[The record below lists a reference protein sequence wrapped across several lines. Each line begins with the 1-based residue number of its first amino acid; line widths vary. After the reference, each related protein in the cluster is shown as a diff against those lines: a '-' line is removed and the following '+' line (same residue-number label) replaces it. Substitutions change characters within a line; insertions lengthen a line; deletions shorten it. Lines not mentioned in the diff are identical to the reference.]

1 MNAIVFGTNH
11 NNTLGLIRS
20 LGQTGHKVVLMLRA
34 QKINYVDKSKYVS
47 KTVYLDKTSNMIGA
61 ITSVARGM
69 KEKPVLFAAGDDEA
83 TLIDMHFEELSL
95 YVIPEGG
102 FHNNDINKYRNKAIS
117 NKLAVEI
124 GFNLPRTWVMSS
136 TDDLTDDVLFPAFI
150 KANNS
155 IHGGKKVQGIC
166 HNRQELLSRLLS
178 LPSEYFPIQV
188 QEFVKKDYEVMLQ
201 GCSMNHGK
209 HIVCEVANR
218 KIRFYPNEYS
228 AGSYSYSVQVE
239 GNTELV
245 KLRELLSQYLK
256 RIGYSGLFS
265 AEFLYGNGEFYF
277 LEINLRNDGTAYLS
291 TSCGYNLPDIYCR
304 YLDGQLLERCAYVQ
318 QFYMNAIADFHHVC
332 KRHLALFT
340 WLKQFNATHCFS
352 HFNKTDVKPYI
363 FYILSKFSK

>member
-69 KEKPVLFAAGDDEA
+69 KEKPVLFATGDDEA
-83 TLIDMHFEELSL
+83 SLIDMHFEELSL

-102 FHNNDINKYRNKAIS
+102 SHNNDINKYRNKETS
-117 NKLAVEI
+117 NKLAEEI
-124 GFNLPRTWVMSS
+124 GFDLPRTWVISS
-136 TDDLTDDVLFPAFI
+136 TDALPDDVIFPVFV

-155 IHGGKKVQGIC
+155 IYGGKKVQGIC
-166 HNRQELLSRLLS
+166 HNRQELLSRLLAIP
-178 LPSEYFPIQV
+178 LEDFPIQV
-188 QEFVKKDYEVMLQ
+188 QEFIDKEYEIMLQ
-201 GCSMNHGK
+201 GCSVNHGEK
-209 HIVCEVANR
+209 VVCEIANR
-218 KIRFYPNEYS
+218 KVRYYPHTYS
-228 AGSYSYSVQVE
+228 AGSYSYSIQVK
-239 GNTELV
+239 GNIELMNLCELV
-245 KLRELLSQYLK
+245 SLYLK
-256 RIGYSGLFS
+256 RISYSGLFS
-265 AEFLYGNGEFYF
+265 AEFLYSKGKFYF
-277 LEINLRNDGTAYLS
+277 LEVNLRNDGTAYLS

-304 YLDGQLLERCAYVQ
+304 LLNNQVVERCTYVP
-318 QFYMNAIADFHHVC
+318 QFYMNVVADFHHVC
-332 KRHLALFT
+332 KRQLTLLT

-363 FYILSKFSK
+363 FYILSKFI